1 MGKLLDRLDQF
12 FNGRKISTEEKY
24 RIADLQRQAF
34 EEVANPQNNYD
45 FKIMA
50 KVVDNLTWLESL
62 EFRQC
67 AGIVRDKNMITSL
80 QFLHRRYQKN
90 QQHIQEKLIEL
101 GYSEDIAAII
111 LRLPSELLKTAAIY
125 KWGEVISL
133 LKVNNDLLCKIIEDE
148 DFNFVTTFY
157 YGIEQNTKAILAEKL
172 IV

>member
-1 MGKLLDRLDQF
+1 MSKLLDKLDQF

-24 RIADLQRQAF
+24 RIADLQRRAF

-80 QFLHRRYQKN
+80 QLLHRQHQKN
-90 QQHIQEKLIEL
+90 QKQIQEKLVEF
-101 GYSEDIAAII
+101 GYSEDIATRI
-111 LRLPSELLKTAAIY
+111 LELPSELLKTAAIY

-133 LKVNNDLLCKIIEDE
+133 LKANNDLLCKIIEDE
-148 DFNFVTTFY
+148 HFNFVTTFY
-157 YGIEQNTKAILAEKL
+157 YGIEHNAKPILAEKL